1 MIERIVLFK
10 LKDEYCN
17 DTARAEFAERTRAD
31 LGALQHVRA
40 VTVGVPADAA
50 SEASWD
56 ISIVVQFDSM
66 EDVEKY
72 IVDPAHRA
80 YVDNYAIPRIE
91 VRKAW
96 NFRVVASKRPVC

>member
-17 DTARAEFAERTRAD
+17 DAARAEFAERTRTD
-31 LGALQHVRA
+31 LSALPQVRSVA
-40 VTVGVPADAA
+40 VGVPADQA

-56 ISIVVQFDSM
+56 ISIVVRFESM
-66 EDVEKY
+66 EHVEQY

-80 YVDNYAIPRIE
+80 YVDHYATPRIE

-96 NFRVVASKRPVC
+96 NFRI

>member
-1 MIERIVLFK
+1 MIQRIVLFK

-17 DTARAEFAERTRAD
+17 DHARAEFAERTRKD
-31 LGALQHVRA
+31 LGALSQVRG
-40 VTVGVPADAA
+40 VTVGVPADEA

-56 ISIVVQFDSM
+56 IAITVSFDSM
-66 EDVEKY
+66 DDVKAY

-80 YVDNYAIPRIE
+80 YVDVYATPRIE

-96 NFRVVASKRPVC
+96 NFQI